1 MKKSSSSKPM
11 EQSKTQKEL
20 LELGKSLVEELRLD
34 TGDTLGRWMAH
45 YVAELLKDAERAE
58 GEERFTKSEICATMI
73 MRLWDHRNQFPEEN
87 RPFKE
92 FTNVFTSLENLSL
105 DVEKTKY
112 WAETRN
118 LARGASVNKESKKW
132 LAVADGVDD
141 TAKIL
146 IRYCLTKASEN
157 KLDKATKW
165 VDLAE
170 NAGLD
175 DAVDI
180 QVIRFI
186 QSENELLTTKTL
198 DDKQK
203 KQALDRITKLES
215 FIKIAT
221 ALLGEMKEIQKN
233 F

>member
-1 MKKSSSSKPM
+1 M

-146 IRYCLTKASEN
+146 IRYCLTKAWMMLLIFRSFVLFSPKTSCLQPRPWMISKKS
-157 KLDKATKW
+157 KLWIELPSWKVLLRLQLLFW
-165 VDLAE
+165 V
-170 NAGLD
+170 
-175 DAVDI
+175 
-180 QVIRFI
+180 
-186 QSENELLTTKTL
+186 K
-198 DDKQK
+198 
-203 KQALDRITKLES
+203 
-215 FIKIAT
+215 
-221 ALLGEMKEIQKN
+221 
-233 F
+233 